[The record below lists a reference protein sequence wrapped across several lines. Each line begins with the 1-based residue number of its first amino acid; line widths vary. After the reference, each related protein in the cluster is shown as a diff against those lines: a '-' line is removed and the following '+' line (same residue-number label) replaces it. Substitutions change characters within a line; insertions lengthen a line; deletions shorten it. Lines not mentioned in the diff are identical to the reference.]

1 MKGYKVPMYPDEEID
16 EYEEYGE
23 KPREKD
29 EYKSLRP
36 KFHTGPKSNK
46 QQILQKKE
54 FKTSMGNFSILTV
67 IVFLVYCYIFY
78 QVQKVLSPLPD
89 KDSLKLGGM
98 LVCLLLGVVILTFVI
113 IISYFNRNKT
123 LIFTPDSLEFIH
135 GNVNFEA
142 KWKAVIFSKSSDKS
156 LYRVGTI
163 MAGRRRVQIDNLFF
177 PKYDM
182 ICNLLEKAC
191 EASTKTGLEL

>member
-16 EYEEYGE
+16 EYEEYSE
-23 KPREKD
+23 KTKEKD

-46 QQILQKKE
+46 PQILQKKE

-142 KWKAVIFSKSSDKS
+142 KWKAVVFSKGSDKS